1 MTRYVGPS
9 TSPADTHHVSRINL
23 TMTMA
28 LNFQMSRLK
37 ITMSMR
43 NMIMTMQKTI
53 LIMAKMMILII
64 SVMGW
69 EAMRV
74 EEASISLSSASG
86 PHFLHRHGL

>member
-1 MTRYVGPS
+1 MTV
-9 TSPADTHHVSRINL
+9 
-23 TMTMA
+23 A
-28 LNFQMSRLK
+28 LNFQTSRLK
-37 ITMSMR
+37 IMTSMK

-64 SVMGW
+64 SVTVG

-74 EEASISLSSASG
+74 EEASILLSSASG